1 MHVKNYDALP
11 DCAAQ
16 SRIEVFVQEQGF
28 HYEIDD
34 VDKIATHFV
43 AFEAETPIATCR
55 VYFNTQLNAYMVGRI
70 SVRKAFRGQN
80 IGKQLLQAA
89 EAFVKEKGG
98 EKLVLLAQCRAL
110 PFYQKCGYVEYGEIT
125 YDEDCPHRW
134 TQKLL

>member
-1 MHVKNYDALP
+1 MHVKIYDALP

-16 SRIEVFVQEQGF
+16 IRIEVFVQEQGF

-80 IGKQLLQAA
+80 IG
-89 EAFVKEKGG
+89 
-98 EKLVLLAQCRAL
+98 
-110 PFYQKCGYVEYGEIT
+110 
-125 YDEDCPHRW
+125 
-134 TQKLL
+134 

>member
-1 MHVKNYDALP
+1 MHVKIYDALP

-16 SRIEVFVQEQGF
+16 IRIEVFVQEQGF

-110 PFYQKCGYVEYGEIT
+110 PFYQNCGYVEYGEIT